1 MVLLRDLNSVF
12 KLEKD
17 IQKNQLAQKYF
28 VKLHPIY
35 KLMISDKLDKAIREV
50 PDFPKPGI
58 NFKDITTILLD
69 PELSTEIID
78 AFIERLKGKKVDA
91 IVGVESRGFLFGL
104 MLANKMG
111 IPFVPIRKV
120 GKLPGETLKF
130 KYNLEYGSAEV
141 EVHKSDVK
149 EGWNVVVH
157 DDLLATGG
165 TACAASELIQ
175 QLGAKVA
182 AFAFVISLD
191 FLNGN
196 ERLEKYS
203 KEIISLKRY

>member
-1 MVLLRDLNSVF
+1 
-12 KLEKD
+12 
-17 IQKNQLAQKYF
+17 
-28 VKLHPIY
+28 
-35 KLMISDKLDKAIREV
+35 MISDKLDKAIREV

-78 AFIERLKGKKVDA
+78 AFIDRLKGKNIDA

-141 EVHKSDVK
+141 EVHKSDIQK
-149 EGWNVVVH
+149 GWNVVVH

-175 QLGAKVA
+175 QLGANVA

>member
-1 MVLLRDLNSVF
+1 
-12 KLEKD
+12 
-17 IQKNQLAQKYF
+17 
-28 VKLHPIY
+28 
-35 KLMISDKLDKAIREV
+35 MISDKLDKAIREV
-50 PDFPKPGI
+50 PNFPKQGI
-58 NFKDITTILLD
+58 NFKDITTLLLN
-69 PELSTEIID
+69 PELSTEIVD
-78 AFIERLKGKKVDA
+78 AFIERLKGKKIDA
-91 IVGVESRGFLFGL
+91 IVGVESRGFLFGFL
-104 MLANKMG
+104 LANKMK

-130 KYNLEYGSAEV
+130 KYDLEYGSAEV
-141 EVHKSDVK
+141 EVHKSDIK

-175 QLGAKVA
+175 QLGANVA

-191 FLNGN
+191 YLKGN
-196 ERLEKYS
+196 EKLEKYS

>member
-1 MVLLRDLNSVF
+1 
-12 KLEKD
+12 
-17 IQKNQLAQKYF
+17 
-28 VKLHPIY
+28 
-35 KLMISDKLDKAIREV
+35 MISQKIHTAIREV
-50 PDFPKPGI
+50 PNFPKPGI

-69 PELSTEIID
+69 PELSSDIID
-78 AFIERLKGKKVDA
+78 AFIERLKGNKIDA
-91 IVGVESRGFLFGL
+91 IVGVESRGFLFGFL
-104 MLANKMG
+104 LANKMN
-111 IPFVPIRKV
+111 IPFIPIRKV

-130 KYNLEYGSAEV
+130 KYDLEYGSAEV
-141 EVHKSDVK
+141 EVHKSDIK
-149 EGWNVVVH
+149 KGWNVVVH

-175 QLGAKVA
+175 QLGARVA

>member
-1 MVLLRDLNSVF
+1 
-12 KLEKD
+12 
-17 IQKNQLAQKYF
+17 
-28 VKLHPIY
+28 
-35 KLMISDKLDKAIREV
+35 MISNKLDKAIREV

-69 PELSTEIID
+69 PELSTEIINT
-78 AFIERLKGKKVDA
+78 FIARLKGNKIDA

-111 IPFVPIRKV
+111 IPFIPIRKV

-141 EVHKSDVK
+141 EVHKSDIK

-182 AFAFVISLD
+182 GFAFVISLD
-191 FLNGN
+191 FLKGN
-196 ERLEKYS
+196 EKLAKYS
-203 KEIISLKRY
+203 

>member
-1 MVLLRDLNSVF
+1 
-12 KLEKD
+12 
-17 IQKNQLAQKYF
+17 
-28 VKLHPIY
+28 
-35 KLMISDKLDKAIREV
+35 MISDKLDKAIREV
-50 PDFPKPGI
+50 PNFPKQGI
-58 NFKDITTILLD
+58 NFKDITTLLLN

-78 AFIERLKGKKVDA
+78 AFIDKLSNVKVDA
-91 IVGVESRGFLFGL
+91 IVGVESRGFLFGFL
-104 MLANKMG
+104 LANKMG

-130 KYNLEYGSAEV
+130 KYDLEYGSAEV
-141 EVHKSDVK
+141 EVHKSDIK

-175 QLGAKVA
+175 QLGAKVS

-191 FLNGN
+191 FLDGN
-196 ERLEKYS
+196 KRLEKYS